1 MPFSKLTRA
10 QGLILL
16 GPLGA
21 IAVFLLLAAAI
32 QINAW
37 GINWVWAVIL
47 LVSVGWRW
55 LVVRWLRSKTG
66 AGTAERAI
74 AELTEEVN
82 EAAAMEGDGSQQA
95 IAAQKVLDNC
105 LTEAMEDAPLW
116 EDWDRFWERCQS
128 VVRET
133 ALVYNPSIKYPL
145 LNIYVPQAYSLIRG
159 TVDDLEQWIEQ
170 LSPVLGRV
178 TIAEAYGA
186 YELYQ
191 RWEPSARRVAKVWD
205 WAQWVLNPAVA
216 AAKIVSQGSSDRA
229 TQELISNLGQLL
241 REAALRNL
249 SARAIALYRGN
260 TYETTELA
268 QVTNSKPDPK
278 SGSKLLPPKTAT
290 LRDIFSQ
297 AVSPEAVDRQPVN
310 IVLVGRTGAGKS
322 SLINT
327 LFSDR
332 RADTDLLP
340 STDKFEAYQWTLPTG
355 DQLNL
360 WDSPG
365 YEQDYGS
372 AAGERLVEVAQVADV
387 VLLVTPALDPAPRMD
402 REFLQAIADIDGNGG
417 ESGGAN
423 GDSPVPVIAVV
434 TQVDRVRPK
443 REWQPPYNWQQGNSP
458 KEVNIRE
465 AVGYRQEVLEGAVSQ
480 VLPLVTWDGERD
492 RQSWAADPLATA
504 LLNAMPQAKQQRLAR
519 YLQSLEARSIAAA
532 RLIEK
537 YAFQM
542 STTQGLATFLKSPA
556 LQFISTMTTGQP
568 GLAYLLAEKIPVE
581 QMPVV
586 VGKLQMAY
594 DLFNLLATPDFTQV
608 ADVADRKGKGTGFNL
623 LELWPLL
630 LRPTDDIA
638 KDTQAFGSALVEYWT
653 QGLSAE
659 ALGDRYRY
667 YLEQTS

>member
-1 MPFSKLTRA
+1 MPFSKLTRS
-10 QGLILL
+10 QGLVLL

-21 IAVFLLLAAAI
+21 IAGFLLVAAAI
-32 QINAW
+32 QIHTW
-37 GINWVWAVIL
+37 GLNWIWAIIV
-47 LVSVGWRW
+47 LVGVGWRW
-55 LVVRWLRSKTG
+55 LVVRWLRAKTG
-66 AGTAERAI
+66 AGAAERAI
-74 AELTEEVN
+74 AELTDEVN
-82 EAAAMEGDGSQQA
+82 KATAVADGGSQRGA
-95 IAAQKVLDNC
+95 TAQKVLDQC
-105 LTEAMEDAPLW
+105 LADAMGDAPLW
-116 EDWDRFWERCQS
+116 EDWDQFWERCQIL
-128 VVRET
+128 VRET
-133 ALVYNPSIKYPL
+133 ALVCNPEVKYPL
-145 LNIYVPQAYSLIRG
+145 LNIYVPQAYSLMRG
-159 TVDDLEQWIEQ
+159 TVDDLGQWMEQ

-191 RWEPSARRVAKVWD
+191 KWEPSARRVVKVWD

-216 AAKIVSQGSSDRA
+216 AAKTVSQGSSDRA

-249 SARAIALYRGN
+249 SARAVALYRGDA
-260 TYETTELA
+260 YETAALTPSA
-268 QVTNSKPDPK
+268 KSQSNPK

-290 LRDIFSQ
+290 LREIFNQ
-297 AVSPEAVDRQPVN
+297 ATSPESMDQQPVN

-332 RADTDLLP
+332 QAETDLLP

-355 DQLNL
+355 EQLNL

-365 YEQDYGS
+365 YEQAYGS
-372 AAGERLVEVAQVADV
+372 AEGDRLVEVAQVADV

-402 REFLQAIADIDGNGG
+402 REFIQAVTEAEDD
-417 ESGGAN
+417 
-423 GDSPVPVIAVV
+423 GDSVPMIAVV

-443 REWQPPYNWQQGNSP
+443 REWQPPYDWQRGNLP
-458 KEVNIRE
+458 KEANIRE
-465 AVGYRQEVLEGAVSQ
+465 AVGYRQEVLGDAVTQ

-504 LLNAMPQAKQQRLAR
+504 LLNALAPAKQQRLGR
-519 YLQSLEARSIAAA
+519 FLQSLEARSIAAA
-532 RLIEK
+532 RLIDK

-594 DLFNLLATPDFTQV
+594 DLFSLLETPDFTQV
-608 ADVADRKGKGTGFNL
+608 ADVAERKGKTAGFNL

-638 KDTQAFGSALVEYWT
+638 TDTQAFGNALVEYWT

-667 YLEQTS
+667 YLEKSD